1 MLQGKKTAPKLD
13 PSRQEK
19 TMKNRDI
26 SDHGQWQHVNGSQAQ
41 QVAIF
46 VQWLL
51 PRLIKSVDV

>member
-1 MLQGKKTAPKLD
+1 
-13 PSRQEK
+13 
-19 TMKNRDI
+19 MKNRDI